1 MPISG
6 QDRTGRGG
14 VDDLTLAVLKAE
26 VREDCRVLGETAL
39 LVRDRF
45 RTGTDSELEACA
57 FQLSRLYNIIEQLAL
72 RLAKAFE
79 NNIDDEHGWHMELIR
94 RLSIEIPGVRP
105 ALFSSE
111 LTSDL
116 QELRAFRHVVRHA
129 YELTLKKDKVIPL
142 LSAAERVAA
151 LVPAACDA
159 FFSRITAESSPS

>member
-1 MPISG
+1 M
-6 QDRTGRGG
+6 
-14 VDDLTLAVLKAE
+14 DDLTLAVLKAE
-26 VREDCRVLGETAL
+26 VREDCRVLRETAV
-39 LVRDRF
+39 LVRERF
-45 RTGTDSELEACA
+45 GTGSDPELEACA
-57 FQLSRLYNIIEQLAL
+57 FQLSRLYNIIQQFAL

-151 LVPAACDA
+151 LVPAACEA
-159 FFSRITAESSPS
+159 FFSRIPADSSFS

>member
-94 RLSIEIPGVRP
+94 PRV
-105 ALFSSE
+105 SSRGGYG
-111 LTSDL
+111 LM
-116 QELRAFRHVVRHA
+116 
-129 YELTLKKDKVIPL
+129 
-142 LSAAERVAA
+142 
-151 LVPAACDA
+151 
-159 FFSRITAESSPS
+159 SR